1 LCHVFE
7 QREEIEAMTSNSEDI
22 ELEDQNEELPPWERP
37 FNVPPG
43 GSAAGL
49 DLSGMELSGD
59 LSGIDFRKAILG
71 GWDPEDEDEDEIYG
85 PGGTPDIQ
93 YTDFSGANLTGA
105 NFAGQD
111 LSGLIFVGAVL
122 QGANLS
128 RCSLGADFT
137 DADLSGANLRGASG
151 INEGDFSGAIID
163 DIKGLSAE
171 DREMLEELV

>member
-1 LCHVFE
+1 MTIDDVTPVQPEDELDESEEVE
-7 QREEIEAMTSNSEDI
+7 ARESLA
-22 ELEDQNEELPPWERP
+22 PWQRP
-37 FNVPPG
+37 FNVPPR

-71 GWDPEDEDEDEIYG
+71 GWDPEDEGEDEIYG

-111 LSGLIFVGAVL
+111 LSGLTFVGAVL

-137 DADLSGANLRGASG
+137 DADLSSANLRGARG
-151 INEGDFSGAIID
+151 IDEGDFSGAIID